1 MGWQERKYWI
11 DRYADDT
18 IRLEPTE
25 LKMPA
30 LNDIDRG
37 NEHLSLA
44 LDVAGEGMIDWDLAR
59 GTIVFSARWCE
70 LMGLPA
76 VSMVAT
82 ADAWKRLVH
91 DDDVV
96 PLFNALR
103 RLSAAH
109 PRVASS
115 YRVRDANGGYR
126 RMTIRARLESDANG
140 TPTRILAWQSDRP
153 AAEAIS
159 SLTIRELNEDAA
171 SPLAAQIL
179 LAERLE
185 AAVADA
191 RREGRSSF
199 VLLAIDIDGF
209 TAISA
214 SYGKDASHR
223 LLAAVGE
230 RLRAR
235 LQPADTIARYGCDEF
250 CILAR
255 CTSDNPQSDISA
267 RIQRQLA
274 EPFALEGRDIAVSVS
289 VGIARVLPTH
299 ASAASVSSDA
309 YAAVHHAKMNGGNQC
324 AIFDA
329 AMHES
334 TRARLQLEA
343 ELRHAFER
351 DEFVLHYQPIV
362 NCATGALVALEAL
375 IRWEHPVRGCLPPS
389 EFLDVLASTGLLTDV
404 GRWVVSEV
412 CRQWNAWQ
420 GTNASDVYIAIN
432 VSPLQLVEPGFIDD
446 VITTLTVTGTPAS
459 AIAVEITE
467 DLALGDGEIAM
478 RALHQLR
485 EHGIRVRIDDFGTG
499 YSSLSYLQRLP
510 VDGLKIDRAF
520 LDQLENDGH
529 RRAIVGAIVALAH
542 VLGLDVVAE
551 GVERGEQL
559 AELQSLGCDFLQG
572 FHISPP
578 VSSERI
584 IEWINEKLTGG
595 LLRIS

>member
-1 MGWQERKYWI
+1 
-11 DRYADDT
+11 
-18 IRLEPTE
+18 
-25 LKMPA
+25 
-30 LNDIDRG
+30 
-37 NEHLSLA
+37 
-44 LDVAGEGMIDWDLAR
+44 MIDWDLAR
-59 GTIVFSARWCE
+59 GTAVFSARWCE

-82 ADAWKRLVH
+82 IDAWKRLVH
-91 DDDVV
+91 DDDVM
-96 PLFNALR
+96 PLFNALQ
-103 RLSAAH
+103 RLDCEH

-115 YRVRDANGGYR
+115 YRVRDANGAYR
-126 RMTIRARLESDANG
+126 RMTIRARLVCDEPGIPS
-140 TPTRILAWQSDRP
+140 RIHAWQSDRP
-153 AAEAIS
+153 VVEALGN
-159 SLTIRELNEDAA
+159 LTIRELREDAM
-171 SPLAAQIL
+171 SPLAGQIL
-179 LAERLE
+179 MAERLE
-185 AAVADA
+185 AAVAEA
-191 RREGRSSF
+191 RRDGKSNYI
-199 VLLAIDIDGF
+199 LLAIDIDGF

-214 SYGKDASHR
+214 SYGKDASLR
-223 LLAAVGE
+223 LLAAVGD

-235 LQPADTIARYGCDEF
+235 LQPTDAIARYGCDEF

-255 CTSDNPQSDISA
+255 CKSEDPQTDVST

-299 ASAASVSSDA
+299 TSAASVNSDA

-324 AIFDA
+324 AVFDS

-362 NCATGALVALEAL
+362 ACNSGELIALEAL

-412 CRQWNAWQ
+412 CRQWNGWRRM
-420 GTNASDVYIAIN
+420 NAPDVYISIN
-432 VSPLQLVEPGFIDD
+432 VSPLQLVEPGFVDD
-446 VITTLTVTGTPAS
+446 VITMLAVNGTPTS
-459 AIAVEITE
+459 AIAFEITE

-478 RALHQLR
+478 RALYRLR

-510 VDGLKIDRAF
+510 VNGLKIDRAF

-529 RRAIVGAIVALAH
+529 RRAIVGAIIALAH

-559 AELQSLGCDFLQG
+559 QELQSLGCDFLQG
-572 FHISPP
+572 YHISPP
-578 VSSERI
+578 MSRENVIAWVHEKSEAKPRA
-584 IEWINEKLTGG
+584 WG
-595 LLRIS
+595 

>member
-1 MGWQERKYWI
+1 
-11 DRYADDT
+11 
-18 IRLEPTE
+18 
-25 LKMPA
+25 
-30 LNDIDRG
+30 
-37 NEHLSLA
+37 
-44 LDVAGEGMIDWDLAR
+44 MIDWDLTR
-59 GTIVFSARWCE
+59 RTIVFSARWCE

-96 PLFNALR
+96 SLFNALR
-103 RLSAAH
+103 RLSAEH
-109 PRVASS
+109 PRMASS
-115 YRVRDANGGYR
+115 YRVRGADGGYR
-126 RMTIRARLESDANG
+126 RMTIRARLVCDAND
-140 TPTRILAWQSDRP
+140 TPLRILAWQSDRP

-159 SLTIRELNEDAA
+159 TLTIRELNEDAA
-171 SPLAAQIL
+171 LPLAGQIVM
-179 LAERLE
+179 AERLE

-214 SYGKDASHR
+214 SYGKDASNR

-230 RLRAR
+230 RLRVR
-235 LQPADTIARYGCDEF
+235 LQPTDTIARYGCDEF

-255 CTSDNPQSDISA
+255 CTSENPQADISA

-299 ASAASVSSDA
+299 ASAAAVSSDA

-324 AIFDA
+324 AVFDA

-362 NCATGALVALEAL
+362 QCATGALVSLEAL

-404 GRWVVSEV
+404 GRWVVSEA
-412 CRQWNAWQ
+412 CRQWNTWR
-420 GTNASDVYIAIN
+420 GTHAADAYISIN

-446 VITTLTVTGTPAS
+446 VITTLAVTGTPAT
-459 AIAVEITE
+459 AIALEITE
-467 DLALGDGEIAM
+467 DLALGDGEVAM
-478 RALHQLR
+478 KALYQLR
-485 EHGIRVRIDDFGTG
+485 ENGIRVRIDDFGTG

-520 LDQLENDGH
+520 LDQLENDAH

-559 AELQSLGCDFLQG
+559 EELQSLGCDFLQG
-572 FHISPP
+572 YHISPP
-578 VSSERI
+578 LASQAMQ
-584 IEWINEKLTGG
+584 EWIMARRG
-595 LLRIS
+595 

>member
-1 MGWQERKYWI
+1 
-11 DRYADDT
+11 
-18 IRLEPTE
+18 
-25 LKMPA
+25 MPA

-37 NEHLSLA
+37 NGHPSLA
-44 LDVAGEGMIDWDLAR
+44 LDVAGEGMVDWDLTC

-103 RLSAAH
+103 RLNAGH
-109 PRVASS
+109 TRMASS
-115 YRVRDANGGYR
+115 YRVRDASGGYR
-126 RMTIRARLESDANG
+126 RMTIRARIVCDAHD

-153 AAEAIS
+153 VAEAIS
-159 SLTIRELNEDAA
+159 NLTIRELKEDAE
-171 SPLAAQIL
+171 SPLAGQIVM
-179 LAERLE
+179 AERLE

-191 RREGRSSF
+191 RCEGKSTF

-255 CTSDNPQSDISA
+255 CSSENPQADISA

-274 EPFALEGRDIAVSVS
+274 DPFALEGRDIAVSVS

-299 ASAASVSSDA
+299 TSAASVSSDA

-324 AIFDA
+324 AVFDA

-362 NCATGALVALEAL
+362 HCATGALVALEAL

-389 EFLDVLASTGLLTDV
+389 EFLEVLASTGLLTDV
-404 GRWVVSEV
+404 GRWIVSEV
-412 CRQWNAWQ
+412 CRQWNAWRRS
-420 GTNASDVYIAIN
+420 NVADVYVSIN
-432 VSPLQLVEPGFIDD
+432 VSPLQLVEPGFVED
-446 VITTLTVTGTPAS
+446 VITTLAVTGTPAS
-459 AIAVEITE
+459 AIAFEITE

-478 RALHQLR
+478 RALYQLR
-485 EHGIRVRIDDFGTG
+485 ENGIHVRIDDFGTG

-510 VDGLKIDRAF
+510 VAGLKIDRAF

-551 GVERGEQL
+551 GVERSEQL
-559 AELQSLGCDFLQG
+559 EELQSLGCDFLQG
-572 FHISPP
+572 YHISPP
-578 VSSERI
+578 MTSQAI
-584 IEWINEKLTGG
+584 PEWVATMAPSPQAGG
-595 LLRIS
+595 RQV